1 MKKVT
6 NLSKATELVKRNVE
20 TGMPKSYIL
29 ARLVEELGVTRSNA
43 FVYFTKATK
52 ALDLTIS
59 LDKGATKESKAAAKT
74 SEFFA
79 KTVAK
84 KSITELTA
92 TKRKSKVAEIDAVI
106 DGLRKTNATVSPFAA
121 LGV

>member
-6 NLSKATELVKRNVE
+6 NLSKATEIVKSSIDAR
-20 TGMPKSYIL
+20 MPKSYIL
-29 ARLVEELGVTRSNA
+29 AKLVEELGATRSNA

-52 ALDLTIS
+52 ALDVTI
-59 LDKGATKESKAAAKT
+59 LVDKGATKESKAAAKT

-79 KTVAK
+79 KTAAK

>member
-6 NLSKATELVKRNVE
+6 NLSKATELVKSSIDAR
-20 TGMPKSYIL
+20 MPKSYIL
-29 ARLVEELGVTRSNA
+29 A
-43 FVYFTKATK
+43 
-52 ALDLTIS
+52 
-59 LDKGATKESKAAAKT
+59 KAAAKT

-79 KTVAK
+79 KTAAK

>member
-52 ALDLTIS
+52 ALDIS
-59 LDKGATKESKAAAKT
+59 ITVEKGATKDEVKAA
-74 SEFFA
+74 SFFA
-79 KTVAK
+79 KAEAKMAK